1 MRLCNDSLSNCLLPL
16 VKKGASSIV
25 AERQKNDALTMVKVV
40 NDQLFDLT
48 VVVRKSEYQPCL
60 NTRSERVSKKRM
72 HVYEDLEEQS
82 DP

>member
-1 MRLCNDSLSNCLLPL
+1 MRLCKDSLSNCLLSL
-16 VKKGASSIV
+16 EEKGASSIV

-48 VVVRKSEYQPCL
+48 VVARKSEYKPCL
-60 NTRSERVSKKRM
+60 NTRSERVSKRM